1 MAWLYLFI
9 ASIFEIAW
17 TFSLKFLDVKKVLAI
32 PWLHFFGTRNNFFV
46 LAPLLGYIFFGI
58 ANIIFFSVALKHIP
72 AATAMAV
79 WLGTA
84 LVGVKLVD
92 IIAYKQPYNFQ
103 QFIYFALIIIGIVGL
118 KRDAG

>member
-1 MAWLYLFI
+1 MAWLFLFI

-17 TFSLKFLDVKKVLAI
+17 TYSVKFLNVKKVIAI
-32 PWLHFFGTRNNFFV
+32 PWLHFFKTSDNFYT
-46 LAPLLGYIFFGI
+46 LAPLLGYIVFGI
-58 ANIIFFSVALKHIP
+58 GNIVFFSFALKQIP

-92 IIAYKQPYNFQ
+92 MIVLKQPYNYM
-103 QFIYFALIIIGIVGL
+103 QFVYFALIIIGIIGL
-118 KRDAG
+118 KRNP